1 MPVSHPNLQASEA
14 RQHALMRS
22 ASLRIHRFYLKVA
35 EINSGLPIFIP
46 TYVAKGC
53 TGEGKRMWLSSTI
66 HGDELNPIR

>member
-1 MPVSHPNLQASEA
+1 MA
-14 RQHALMRS
+14 RRHALTRGEPR
-22 ASLRIHRFYLKVA
+22 RIHRFYLKVA
-35 EINSGLPIFIP
+35 EINSGLPVHIP